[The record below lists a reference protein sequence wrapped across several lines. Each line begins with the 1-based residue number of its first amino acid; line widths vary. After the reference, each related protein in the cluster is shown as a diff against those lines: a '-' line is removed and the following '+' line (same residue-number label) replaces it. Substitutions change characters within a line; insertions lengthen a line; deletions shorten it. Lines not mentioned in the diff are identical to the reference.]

1 MAKMPKMRGRPRM
14 RWEDCAK
21 RNLEEEDDDDD
32 EEEDDDDD
40 DDDNNNNNNTHKAG
54 TLSELLFAR
63 NALVALN
70 SLFVNKETRQ

>member
-1 MAKMPKMRGRPRM
+1 MANPTP
-14 RWEDCAK
+14 
-21 RNLEEEDDDDD
+21 DDDNN
-32 EEEDDDDD
+32 
-40 DDDNNNNNNTHKAG
+40 NNNNNNTHKAG